1 MKGII
6 LAGGRATRLRPLT
19 KITSKQLLPVYNRP
33 MIYYPIQT
41 LAKAG
46 IKEIL
51 IIVSP
56 EYSGQF
62 LNLLG
67 SGSEFGVEL
76 SYEVQDEPKGL
87 PDAFIVGE
95 KFIGDDNVTM
105 VLGDNIFDHDFTE
118 SVKTFKSGARIF
130 AKKVSDP
137 ERSGVVEF
145 DENHKVLSIVEKPE
159 HPKSD
164 YALVGFYIYD
174 NKVIEYA
181 KSLKPSARNE
191 LEIVDLHNKYLSKG
205 ELSVDVI
212 EGMWEDAGTF
222 DSLLRVNN
230 LIADKVRQ
238 GELT

>member
-19 KITSKQLLPVYNRP
+19 KIISKQLLPVYNKP

-46 IKEIL
+46 IKDIL

-67 SGSEFGVEL
+67 SGSELGVNL
-76 SYEVQDEPKGL
+76 FYEVQDQPRGL
-87 PDAFIVGE
+87 ADAFVVGE

-105 VLGDNIFDHDFTE
+105 ILGDNIFDHDFSE
-118 SVKTFKSGARIF
+118 SVNSFKSGAKIF
-130 AKKVSDP
+130 AKKVPDP
-137 ERSGVVEF
+137 QRSGVVEF
-145 DENHKVLSIVEKPE
+145 DKNHKVISIVEKPE

-164 YALVGFYIYD
+164 YAIVGFYIYD

-181 KSLKPSARNE
+181 KSLKPSPRGE
-191 LEIVDLHNKYLSKG
+191 VEIVDLHNKYLANK
-205 ELSVDVI
+205 ELEVNII

-222 DSLLRVNN
+222 ESLLRVNN
-230 LIADKVRQ
+230 LIAQRVKQ
-238 GELT
+238 GDLK